1 VFTVNQQ
8 TGGFMPN
15 VPYIGVTDFA
25 SHEQVLQ
32 AVACI
37 PEHINRRLHV
47 GLMMSYKTLNGIPT
61 QTGWEKI
68 WPDEKGLQEIFQ
80 PHPKVFNVLHYA
92 DYAEPD
98 WTTARHLAQA
108 LGRCGPYVQGLQLDM
123 VWPPSSMLHEFKSQ
137 FPHIEVI
144 LQIGKKALGK
154 MEGLAR
160 FLDDRMEAYLGSV
173 DYFLIDWGMGTGQ
186 PMQVSSVLDYVRVAR
201 KVVPHDMIAVAGGL
215 GPSTAHLLSDV
226 FRLSKSISTD
236 MQGQMRSSGKATDP
250 IEMNRVCTAI
260 QGICSL
266 L

>member
-1 VFTVNQQ
+1 
-8 TGGFMPN
+8 MPN

-37 PEHINRRLHV
+37 PEHVNRRLHV
-47 GLMMSYKTLNGIPT
+47 GVMMSYKTLNGIPT

-68 WPDEKGLQEIFQ
+68 WPDEKGLHNIFQ

-98 WTTARHLAQA
+98 WTTVEHLSQA
-108 LGRCGPYVQGLQLDM
+108 VRKCGPHVQGLQLDM
-123 VWPPSSMLHEFKSQ
+123 VWPVSSLVHEFKSR
-137 FPHIEVI
+137 FPHIEVV
-144 LQIGKKALGK
+144 LQIGKQALGK
-154 MEGLAR
+154 MEVLSR
-160 FLDDRMEAYLGSV
+160 SLDDRMEAYLGCV

-186 PMQVSSVLDYVRVAR
+186 PMRVSSVLDYVYVAR
-201 KVVPHDMIAVAGGL
+201 RVVPYNMIAVAGGI
-215 GPSTAHLLSDV
+215 GPSTLSSLEKVFAH
-226 FRLSKSISTD
+226 SKDISTD

-250 IEMNRVCTAI
+250 IEMERVCESI